1 MEINRTARKPVAGA
15 DYAEGRKF
23 TWHGFCSTT
32 KSIKVLENP
41 LFCGKTGR
49 VATLFLSLSFPL
61 PAGTRAGPWCI
72 AACC

>member
-1 MEINRTARKPVAGA
+1 MIAGA
-15 DYAEGRKF
+15 DYVEGRKF

-49 VATLFLSLSFPL
+49 VLSPCYK
-61 PAGTRAGPWCI
+61 PQRAGPWHH
-72 AACC
+72 